1 MMTQGYSLNRQTAA
15 AALLAPP
22 LLFIG
27 LFFIVP
33 LINLF
38 WVSLHGASSSELFG
52 ANLTGD
58 NYYRILT
65 DSFYHTIILRTL
77 WAGMT
82 ILLLCL
88 VLGYATAYV
97 IAPLPPRTRLILL
110 LLLVAPLM
118 VSNVIRAYGWI
129 AILGRQGVV
138 NSLLRSTGLIDGPLL
153 LLNSFEAVAFGLM
166 TILLPYMVVSI
177 VNALN
182 AIDRQYSEAAQSLKA
197 NPVRTFIYVIWPLS
211 SPGVASGML
220 LVFLLTLSAYVTI
233 TLLGGPRMKL
243 LVSLVFDSV
252 TAFRWPF
259 AAALSFTLLTLAL
272 LVAGLILAVLRP
284 ARVQGRG

>member
-1 MMTQGYSLNRQTAA
+1 MPHRLSLNRKSATI
-15 AALLAPP
+15 ALLAPP
-22 LLFIG
+22 LLFVG
-27 LFFIVP
+27 FFFVIP
-33 LINLF
+33 LLNLF

-52 ANLTGD
+52 ADLTGD
-58 NYYRILT
+58 NYYRIVT

-77 WAGMT
+77 WAGLT
-82 ILLLCL
+82 ILMLCL

-97 IAPLPPRTRLILL
+97 IAPLQPRTRLILL

-129 AILGRQGVV
+129 AILGRQGLV
-138 NSLLRSTGLIDGPLL
+138 NSVLRSTGLTEGPLL

-197 NPVRTFIYVIWPLS
+197 NPLRTFIHVIWPLS

-252 TAFRWPF
+252 AGFRWPF
-259 AAALSFTLLTLAL
+259 AAALSFTLLALAL
-272 LVAGLILAVLRP
+272 VVAGLILAILRP
-284 ARVQGRG
+284 GRVQGRG